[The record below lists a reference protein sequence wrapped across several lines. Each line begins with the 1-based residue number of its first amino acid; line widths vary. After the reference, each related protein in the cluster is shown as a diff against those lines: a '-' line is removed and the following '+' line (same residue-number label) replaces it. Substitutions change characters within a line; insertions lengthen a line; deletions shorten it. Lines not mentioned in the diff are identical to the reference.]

1 MVNEVL
7 ERKKWGLVLNG
18 GGGKGSYQIG
28 VFKALREAGL
38 DRSIIAAAG
47 SSAGSLNMCL
57 WLFDDETCMAA
68 WESITP
74 DKFIDIDLSMIDGYE
89 GMVSRDGL
97 LEIMDDYVNF
107 ETICNSQ
114 IPLYASVSE
123 YDRDGK
129 GTPKA
134 VYMKLNGKSPDE
146 IKQILL
152 ASSCL
157 PIIYEPVEINGLK
170 YRDGGLSDNMP
181 IKPLYD
187 EGIRNIIVVC
197 TSQNMPDLSAYP
209 DVEFMVIRPSK
220 NIGELFTGT
229 LDFRAEGA
237 KARIELGYL
246 DGMRNIRYYG
256 NPYADMEEIAAIELR
271 QFEAGLRAE
280 ALSRRTENHLD
291 KLKALYDK
299 YDF

>member
-1 MVNEVL
+1 MINEVL
-7 ERKKWGLVLNG
+7 ESKKWGLVLNG

-28 VFKALREAGL
+28 VFKALRESGL
-38 DRSIIAAAG
+38 DKNITAVAG

-57 WLFDDETCMAA
+57 WLFDDETCKAA
-68 WESITP
+68 WESITNE
-74 DKFIDIDLSMIDGYE
+74 KLIDIELSMIDGYE

-97 LEIMDDYVNF
+97 LGIMDDFVNF
-107 ETICNSQ
+107 EIISNSA

-123 YDRDGK
+123 YDSEGK

-134 VYMKLNGKSPDE
+134 RYMKLNGKSMNE

-187 EGIRNIIVVC
+187 EGIRNIIIVC

-209 DVEFMVIRPSK
+209 DVKFMVIRPSK
-220 NIGELFTGT
+220 NIGELLTGT
-229 LDFRAEGA
+229 LNFNADDA
-237 KARIELGYL
+237 KVRMELGYL

-256 NPYADMEEIAAIELR
+256 NPYANMEEIEAIELR
-271 QFEAGLRAE
+271 QFEAGIRADI
-280 ALSRRTENHLD
+280 LSKRTETHLD
-291 KLKALYDK
+291 KLKSLYDK